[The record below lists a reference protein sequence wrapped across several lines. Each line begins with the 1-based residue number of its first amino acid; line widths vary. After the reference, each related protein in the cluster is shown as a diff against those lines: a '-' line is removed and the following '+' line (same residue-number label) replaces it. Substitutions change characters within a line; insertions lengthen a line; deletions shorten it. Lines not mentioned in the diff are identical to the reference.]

1 MKSIKGTIFDI
12 KKYALH
18 DGPGIRTTV
27 FFKGC
32 PLNCWWCHN
41 PEGIN
46 PQPERTQGI
55 SWNYSSLNS
64 PHDTIG
70 RVVTDDDVLTEIK
83 KDWIFYE
90 QSKGGLT
97 VSGGEPLMQPEF
109 LSSLLK
115 KWKLSMEASTTLD
128 TSGYASWDI
137 LEMVKEDVDLFLYDI
152 KFIKNEEHRK
162 YTGVSNTQIIN
173 NIETLDNQTHNI
185 IIRFPVISGIT
196 DTSSNI
202 NLLCKWLQ
210 ERSTINEIHLLPYH
224 NIAKA
229 KYQKLGLNYNLEDL
243 EPPSDEDMQVLFDRF
258 KDIGIN
264 VKIGG

>member
-1 MKSIKGTIFDI
+1 MNNTTGVIFNI

-41 PEGIN
+41 PEGLN
-46 PQPERTQGI
+46 PKPECIQGI
-55 SWNYSSLNS
+55 TWNYSSPNS
-64 PHDTIG
+64 QHDTIG
-70 RVVTDDDVLTEIK
+70 RVVTDEDVLTEIK
-83 KDWIFYE
+83 RDWIFYE
-90 QSKGGLT
+90 QSNGGIT
-97 VSGGEPLMQPEF
+97 ISGGEPLMQPEF

-115 KWKLSMEASTTLD
+115 KCKLSIEASTTLD
-128 TSGYASWDI
+128 TSGYASWDTI
-137 LEMVKEDVDLFLYDI
+137 EMVKEDVDLFLYDI
-152 KFIKNEEHRK
+152 KLINNNEHRK

-185 IIRFPVISGIT
+185 IIRFPVIPGIT
-196 DTSSNI
+196 DTPSNI
-202 NLLCKWLQ
+202 NQLCKWLQ

-229 KYQKLGLNYNLEDL
+229 KYYKLGLDYQLEDL
-243 EPPSDEDMQVLFDRF
+243 ETPSVEKLNVLSSRF
-258 KDIGIN
+258 KEIGFK